1 MVKIIKYSEKNFS
14 SNLERRINLKRLQSS
29 KIELA
34 VKKILNDIKRNKD
47 KALFK
52 YAQKFDNVKDP
63 HKDLKIKSSEIKKA
77 KDLCTSDSIKALK
90 LAANRI
96 EKFHKNQMPKNAVYK
111 DKEGMNIKTRWLP
124 IEKAGVYAPGGKA
137 SYPSSV

>member
-52 YAQKFDNVKDP
+52 YAQKFTDKNIANNL
-63 HKDLKIKSSEIKKA
+63 HDLYN
-77 KDLCTSDSIKALK
+77 K
-90 LAANRI
+90 LW
-96 EKFHKNQMPKNAVYK
+96 
-111 DKEGMNIKTRWLP
+111 T
-124 IEKAGVYAPGGKA
+124 
-137 SYPSSV
+137 